1 MQRKHSKH
9 HKRICTHED
18 EESVDVVSEICD
30 HVLVVTEDSLLYEV
44 PSFKLHHWVKDR
56 KFIAH

>member
-18 EESVDVVSEICD
+18 EESVDVVGEIRN
-30 HVLVVTEDSLLYEV
+30 HILVVTENSLLHEV
-44 PSFKLHHWVKDR
+44 PSYKLHH
-56 KFIAH
+56 